1 MNKLH
6 ILIAARNFLIFT
18 QILVFLVFI
27 PFFFTGCGLYYDWED
42 SLDKGNAVDDKE
54 SSEED
59 RFLVK
64 EVVDGDTLILSSGEK
79 VRLIGINAPEYG
91 RYYFNE
97 AKQMLGILVMGKRVK
112 LEKDI
117 TDRDQYGRL
126 LRYVYVD
133 DLFVNLEMVKR
144 GFANVYTCPPDVKYT
159 EEFLEAERYARLN
172 ELGLW
177 ERSKVG
183 KVDITI
189 NYDAPGSDRENLN
202 GEYVIIKN
210 TSPDSINI
218 GGWTVKDSATNIYEF
233 YRYLLK
239 PGSFAYL
246 FSGKGKDENGEFY
259 WGSSKPIWNNDHD
272 TLYLRDK
279 NGLLIEIY
287 NY

>member
-1 MNKLH
+1 MNKFH
-6 ILIAARNFLIFT
+6 ILITARNFLIFT
-18 QILVFLVFI
+18 QILAFLLFVH
-27 PFFFTGCGLYYDWED
+27 FFFTGCGLYYDWED
-42 SLDKGNAVDDKE
+42 RLDKGNAVGDKE
-54 SSEED
+54 SSEKD
-59 RFLVK
+59 WLLVK
-64 EVVDGDTLILSSGEK
+64 EVVDGDTLILSSGER

-97 AKQMLGILVMGKRVK
+97 AKQMLGMLVMGKRIK

-133 DLFVNLEMVKR
+133 GLFVNLEMVKR
-144 GFANVYTCPPDVKYT
+144 GFANVYTCPPDIKYT
-159 EEFLEAERYARLN
+159 EEFLAAERYARLN

-177 ERSKVG
+177 ERSKVC

-202 GEYVIIKN
+202 GEYVTLKN
-210 TSPDSINI
+210 TSPGSINI
-218 GGWTVKDSATNIYEF
+218 EGWTVKDSATNIYEF
-233 YRYLLK
+233 CRYLLE
-239 PGSFAYL
+239 PSSSVYL
-246 FSGKGKDENGEFY
+246 FSGKGKDENGKFY